1 MLRFVARHG
10 LVRVIG
16 GRAVPVLL
24 AWDVLVLANRTRQL
38 PIVDRNLRRAA
49 GVAKQRIG
57 SAAAGLPVP
66 ARPSRAS
73 RPWRSRRPAAADEL
87 GDAGNAPDTAGP
99 ASAGD

>member
-38 PIVDRNLRRAA
+38 PVVDRNLRRVA

-66 ARPSRAS
+66 TRPSRAS
-73 RPWRSRRPAAADEL
+73 RPWRSRRS
-87 GDAGNAPDTAGP
+87 GTAGSEGV
-99 ASAGD
+99 AD